1 MKRRHPL
8 GLGLA
13 AALSL
18 FVVLGFASAQV
29 DAQVSAQ
36 MRAQAS
42 TQESCTD
49 DAMIVFDASGS
60 MSGNVMLGMAT
71 AITRIDEVRSALGKV
86 LPIAARYRRVGLI
99 TYGPGPYNQCNVELN
114 LTPKPNAAQRIM
126 REVDVIT
133 PAGKTPL
140 SAAVERAAEVLD
152 FRNKPGVIVV
162 LTDGEETCGGSP
174 CELGKKR
181 QDAAPRLTVHV
192 IAYRT
197 SYFSWTGE
205 QSILGIKC
213 LAEENNGLYVTA
225 DTQDE
230 LISAFRETLSC
241 PMISKASARLR

>member
-1 MKRRHPL
+1 MRLPCLIR
-8 GLGLA
+8 LA
-13 AALSL
+13 ATTALSL
-18 FVVLGFASAQV
+18 TAVGFAYAQGSA
-29 DAQVSAQ
+29 
-36 MRAQAS
+36 RAA
-42 TQESCTD
+42 CTD

-86 LPIAARYRRVGLI
+86 LPVATRYRRVGLI
-99 TYGPGPYNQCNVELN
+99 TYGPGPYNQCNVSLN
-114 LTPKPNAAQRIM
+114 LRPAPNAAHSIM
-126 REVDVIT
+126 EEVEVLT

-152 FRNKPGVIVV
+152 FRNKPGVVVV

-174 CELGKKR
+174 CDLGKQL
-181 QDAAPRLTVHV
+181 QDAAAGLTVHV

-205 QSILGIKC
+205 QSVLGIKC
-213 LAEENNGLYVTA
+213 LAEANNGLYVTA

-230 LISAFRETLSC
+230 LVTAFHETLSC
-241 PMISKASARLR
+241 PMISKASAP